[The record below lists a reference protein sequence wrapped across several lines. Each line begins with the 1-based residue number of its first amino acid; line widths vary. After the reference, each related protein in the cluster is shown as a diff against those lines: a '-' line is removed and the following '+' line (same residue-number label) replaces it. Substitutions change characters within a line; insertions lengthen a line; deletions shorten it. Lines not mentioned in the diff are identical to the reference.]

1 LIGDELE
8 ILNPVRLHRME
19 KDSTTMISRIT
30 RSLMKRRSALQ
41 EGDAG
46 FTLIELLVVVLIIGL
61 LAAIA
66 IPIFV
71 SQQNGAKD
79 AAVKSDLGTAKTA
92 EVSYGTQN
100 NGTYT
105 TDPTALATYGF
116 TATAGTSATTIKLVG
131 TTGFCIQETSAAANT
146 FHMSDSSGV
155 ATGACP

>member
-1 LIGDELE
+1 
-8 ILNPVRLHRME
+8 
-19 KDSTTMISRIT
+19 MITRIT
-30 RSLMKRRSALQ
+30 RSLAKRHSALE

-105 TDPTALATYGF
+105 TTVANLSQYGF
-116 TATAGTSATTIKLVG
+116 TASTGTTATTIKLVG
-131 TTGFCIQETSAAANT
+131 ASGFCIQETSAAANT